1 MSRSSSLARVLRDLK
16 QQRDEVL
23 EKKQT
28 YDHDC
33 KRAVSALAKFTEVV
47 EKANAPDLRRQQDS
61 FKEESE
67 KPPPHKDKED
77 LFEDEKDDE
86 KSTAPSWAKKAY
98 RLIAFQAHPDRV
110 NLRDDLDDYQRDR
123 LLSLYREATES
134 YESGNYSTIA
144 EIAAELEINAGIPE
158 GELEK
163 GLENRILTV
172 REEISSS
179 QKTLSWAWGTSFGDT
194 QKRIRV
200 LKKCCEIMSIAS
212 PDESALTEIIKE
224 LESKPDFDIID
235 KLGRVRRIKSGVER
249 RKTGE
254 RPVKRIR

>member
-16 QQRDEVL
+16 HQRDEVL

-33 KRAVSALAKFTEVV
+33 KRAISALAKFTEVV

-61 FKEESE
+61 FKEENE
-67 KPPPHKDKED
+67 KSTRKDKETSFD
-77 LFEDEKDDE
+77 EEKDDE
-86 KSTAPSWAKKAY
+86 QSPAPSWAKKAY

-158 GELEK
+158 DELEK
-163 GLENRILTV
+163 GLENRILTL

-179 QKTLSWAWGTSFGDT
+179 QKTLSWAWGASFGDT
-194 QKRIRV
+194 PKRIKI
-200 LKKCCEIMSIAS
+200 LKKCCEIMLIVS
-212 PDESALTEIIKE
+212 PDDSALSEIIKE